1 VAHEQPKDQG
11 TAPAEGAH
19 ALARAAEEGAAPVT
33 DETKLGPVIRESER
47 AYLVRVERQGH
58 AAFDQW
64 VPKDLA
70 STTREG
76 IPPRTFVWVPVWWA
90 RSKGIDA

>member
-1 VAHEQPKDQG
+1 M
-11 TAPAEGAH
+11 
-19 ALARAAEEGAAPVT
+19 T

-47 AYLVRVERQGH
+47 AYLVRVERQGQ
-58 AAFDQW
+58 AAYEQW

-76 IPPRTFVWVPVWWA
+76 IPPQTYVWVPEGWA
-90 RSKGIDA
+90 RAKGIDA